1 MLLQPNP
8 GNHCFGCGGANE
20 RGMQL
25 TFEQDDEARQIRG
38 VMRLG
43 AEYQGGAGFVHG
55 GIVATLLD
63 EVMAKVNR
71 FGQDYA
77 VTAQLTVEYLKP
89 VPVDEEII
97 VNGWEVERNGRNLLR
112 EGEIRDASGVLLA
125 RGKGRFVSIDPKRF
139 RPGVATAD
147 ASEQTDAK
155 RI

>member
-112 EGEIRDASGVLLA
+112 EGEIRDGSGVLLA

-139 RPGVATAD
+139 RLA
-147 ASEQTDAK
+147 
-155 RI
+155 RRW

>member
-1 MLLQPNP
+1 
-8 GNHCFGCGGANE
+8 
-20 RGMQL
+20 MQL

-38 VMRLG
+38 IMRLG

-89 VPVDEEII
+89 VPVDEELI
-97 VNGWEVERNGRNLLR
+97 VNGWEVERDGRNLLR
-112 EGEIRDASGVLLA
+112 EGEIRDTSGVLLA
-125 RGKGRFVSIDPKRF
+125 RGKGRFVTIDPKKF
-139 RPGVATAD
+139 RPGIATAD
-147 ASEQTDAK
+147 ASEQADGK